1 MNCVDECSDDEF
13 FVRCITSVN
22 SVDTSE
28 WCEDLKIEDKV
39 VKVQLDTGAKV
50 NVISTKVLQDLASR
64 YPCEKSQV
72 KLKSYSGHPI
82 PTKGVVTLPCE
93 CKGNTF
99 QVNFHVVEMEAPT
112 VLGAQTLKALGLLA
126 RVHLLQQQSPL
137 KCPEGMAQKMY
148 EQYSDLFQGLG
159 CLPGE
164 HTIKVDSSIS
174 PVVHPPRKVP
184 VSLKEKIREELDR
197 MEKAEVVVKQKEPTD
212 WVNSMVAVVKPNK
225 LRICIDPRDSNEA
238 ISREHFPMTTI
249 VEVVADMPQAKVFSV
264 LDATSGYWQV
274 KLDEASSKL
283 CTFNTPFGRYRF
295 TRLPFGIKSAPE
307 VFQNYMSELFADVEG
322 VKVIVDDL
330 LVWGKDDEEHD
341 ARLEQVLK
349 RAREV
354 NLKFNAKKCKIKQE
368 EVPFVGHVL
377 SKDG

>member
-13 FVRCITSVN
+13 FVGCITSVN
-22 SVDTSE
+22 FVDTSE

-72 KLKSYSGHPI
+72 KLKSYSGHQI

-99 QVNFHVVEMEAPT
+99 QVNVHVVEMEAEMEAPT
-112 VLGAQTLKALGLLA
+112 VLGAQTCKALCLLA

-137 KCPEGMAQKMY
+137 KCPEGMAKKMY

-197 MEKAEVVVKQKEPTD
+197 MEKAEVVVKHKEPTD

-225 LRICIDPRDSNEA
+225 LCICIDPRDLNEA
-238 ISREHFPMTTI
+238 TQEGTLSN
-249 VEVVADMPQAKVFSV
+249 D
-264 LDATSGYWQV
+264 Y
-274 KLDEASSKL
+274 
-283 CTFNTPFGRYRF
+283 YR
-295 TRLPFGIKSAPE
+295 RS
-307 VFQNYMSELFADVEG
+307 
-322 VKVIVDDL
+322 
-330 LVWGKDDEEHD
+330 
-341 ARLEQVLK
+341 
-349 RAREV
+349 
-354 NLKFNAKKCKIKQE
+354 CC
-368 EVPFVGHVL
+368 
-377 SKDG
+377 